1 MMRVRQKGLPW
12 IHEAGTPNGIGAVT
26 TARTHKFLFEE
37 IGEEKLEEH
46 TRKLLEVIKNVTP
59 MLREAGYNVY
69 FSEDDKMRTPILIV
83 DNAKKS
89 NKQTVEEL
97 NRPCGEYDKNVFVR
111 EGIFC
116 AYRVMEIL
124 RPELKNEPK
133 VVNGKLNEGYSLI
146 RLSTGFINAPEDI
159 WYAAEKLAKIN
170 QN

>member
-12 IHEAGTPNGIGAVT
+12 IHEAGAPNGIGAVT
-26 TARTHKFLFEE
+26 MARAHKFLFEE

-46 TRKLLEVIKNVTP
+46 TRNLLRAIKDVTP

-83 DNAKKS
+83 DNTKKS

-97 NRPCGEYDKNVFVR
+97 SRPCGEYDKNVFVR

-124 RPELKNEPK
+124 RPELKEEPK
-133 VVNGKLNEGYSLI
+133 IVNGKLNEGYSLI
-146 RLSTGFINAPEDI
+146 RLSAGFINDPEDI
-159 WYAAEKLAKIN
+159 WYAARKLAKIN
-170 QN
+170 QD